1 MCWEHFI
8 TLNQDRKITERKS
21 KKDRRQRDGRIRKN
35 MIPHIKMVLNSYQ
48 ELLNKSYSLMDEEQI
63 DRIEN
68 ILSFRRETLHD
79 YTLEALDEKG

>member
-1 MCWEHFI
+1 
-8 TLNQDRKITERKS
+8 
-21 KKDRRQRDGRIRKN
+21 
-35 MIPHIKMVLNSYQ
+35 MIPHIKMVLNSCQ

>member
-1 MCWEHFI
+1 ME
-8 TLNQDRKITERKS
+8 EYE
-21 KKDRRQRDGRIRKN
+21 KN
-35 MIPHIKMVLNSYQ
+35 MIPHIQMGLISCQ

-68 ILSFRRETLHD
+68 ILSFRRENLHD